1 MSAPFDKQKRPKVGI
16 GVLVTSTD
24 HTGCVLVGKRK
35 GNVAGEGMF
44 ALPVGHLEFGD
55 YISQSAQDN
64 FVISFVSREPRET
77 WEECAERELLE
88 ETGLVLTGIRFV
100 TAVNAVE
107 KDTDYHYIT
116 LFMAGQV
123 DLAQRREPV
132 GNGLLGTASLTVLS
146 SSVLLGS
153 SERWVKTWEECTIR
167 ETKEETGLQ
176 LKNVQFYHVCNGL
189 DLDHDYHYLELYMIG
204 EVDETFQREPVNM
217 EPDKCE

>member
-44 ALPVGHLEFGD
+44 ALPVGHLEFG
-55 YISQSAQDN
+55 
-64 FVISFVSREPRET
+64 ET

-132 GNGLLGTASLTVLS
+132 NLEPEKCDGWEWTPWNSLPD
-146 SSVLLGS
+146 GS
-153 SERWVKTWEECTIR
+153 
-167 ETKEETGLQ
+167 Q
-176 LKNVQFYHVCNGL
+176 LFCPLRIFRKMG
-189 DLDHDYHYLELYMIG
+189 
-204 EVDETFQREPVNM
+204 VN
-217 EPDKCE
+217 PFDGD

>member
-44 ALPVGHLEFGD
+44 ALPVGHLEFG
-55 YISQSAQDN
+55 
-64 FVISFVSREPRET
+64 
-77 WEECAERELLE
+77 
-88 ETGLVLTGIRFV
+88 
-100 TAVNAVE
+100 
-107 KDTDYHYIT
+107 
-116 LFMAGQV
+116 
-123 DLAQRREPV
+123 
-132 GNGLLGTASLTVLS
+132 
-146 SSVLLGS
+146 
-153 SERWVKTWEECTIR
+153 KTWEECTIR

-217 EPDKCE
+217 EPDKCEGWYWMEWRELKAKPEQLFFPLRLLLDQGMNPLIKMGLN